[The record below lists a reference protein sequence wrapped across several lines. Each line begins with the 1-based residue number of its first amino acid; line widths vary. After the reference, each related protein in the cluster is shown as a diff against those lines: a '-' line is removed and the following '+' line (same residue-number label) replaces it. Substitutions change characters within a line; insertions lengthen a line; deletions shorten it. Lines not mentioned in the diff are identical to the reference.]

1 MIANLL
7 VFTFFFFQLSK
18 LLTCLFITLI
28 ERRSISKWL
37 SLLHENI
44 LADPL
49 TTLKVAIPSFVYV
62 VQNNLQFIAAS
73 NLDAATFQV
82 TYQLKIL
89 TTALFSVFIL
99 GKKLRKMKWFS
110 LFLLFIGIA
119 LVQVQPSMSSTG
131 PTKQNPL
138 IGLLAVLVACLC
150 SGFAGVYFEKI
161 LKGTGNQNSA
171 GQKCNSLWLRNIQ
184 LGLFGCILA
193 LCGMLINDGA
203 IIKEK
208 GLFYGYDWFVGWVI
222 FIQAFGGLL
231 VAVVVKYA
239 DNILKGF
246 ATSFAIIISCIV
258 SMFLF
263 EFIMGIHFIIGTSF
277 VLISNYL
284 YSVPDPK

>member
-49 TTLKVAIPSFVYV
+49 TTLKVAVPSFVYV

-150 SGFAGVYFEKI
+150 SGFAGVYFE
-161 LKGTGNQNSA
+161 
-171 GQKCNSLWLRNIQ
+171 R
-184 LGLFGCILA
+184 
-193 LCGMLINDGA
+193 
-203 IIKEK
+203 
-208 GLFYGYDWFVGWVI
+208 DW
-222 FIQAFGGLL
+222 
-231 VAVVVKYA
+231 
-239 DNILKGF
+239 
-246 ATSFAIIISCIV
+246 
-258 SMFLF
+258 
-263 EFIMGIHFIIGTSF
+263 
-277 VLISNYL
+277 
-284 YSVPDPK
+284 